1 MKYDH
6 YAKICNRY
14 CIAYGGHC
22 PEYLVQ
28 LRLLMPSLEKEFP
41 DVKIHLAAR
50 DDFLHLFKGH
60 KRVIPYSQIRERKRE
75 FGYVRE
81 LVTGNRHP
89 VWLLLKE
96 SDIKP
101 SIEIPNIT
109 NGNRLCVITTKAAQ
123 PTKPMNERQI
133 SQYTAEATYSGYQV
147 WVDPS
152 KGALES
158 AGWVIGVENEILFE
172 AAGMGIKTSLVP
184 NGIGTQLYQLMFPKG
199 EVLKNTSR

>member
-1 MKYDH
+1 M
-6 YAKICNRY
+6 
-14 CIAYGGHC
+14 
-22 PEYLVQ
+22 Q

>member
-28 LRLLMPSLEKEFP
+28 LRLLIPSLEKEFP
-41 DVKIHLAAR
+41 DVQIHLAAR
-50 DDFLHLFKGH
+50 DEFLYLFKSH
-60 KRVIPYSQIRERKRE
+60 KHVIPYSQVKNKKRE

-81 LVTGNRHP
+81 LVTGSRHP
-89 VWLLLKE
+89 VWQLLKE

-101 SIEIPNIT
+101 SIEIPNIE
-109 NGNRLCVITTKAAQ
+109 NSNRLCIITTKAVQ
-123 PTKPMNERQI
+123 PTKSMSDSQI
-133 SQYTAEATYSGYQV
+133 SQYTAEATYGGYQV
-147 WVDPS
+147 WLNPNA
-152 KGALES
+152 GALES
-158 AGWVIGVENEILFE
+158 AGWVIGVENEMLFE

-184 NGIGTQLYQLMFPKG
+184 NGIGTNLYKLMFPMG
-199 EVLKNTSR
+199 EVLKNTSK